1 MNPAFPRR
9 AAALLLAASLSFAAA
24 CGHAQDPASDAS
36 SAPPAPTT
44 TTGTTQPEVVLG
56 LNPLTGLRD
65 METDNT
71 RPVGVVVTDETST
84 LVQINPE
91 KADMFFEAETEG
103 GIPRMLAIFSSVD
116 RLPEEI
122 GPVRSARP
130 HFVKFAKA
138 LDCIYCH
145 IGGSASGLESI
156 RQLGV
161 DDITGAETVNAVLR
175 NSDNFSWNRKTFVKT
190 KVLNVIQKR
199 RYRTTGDLSAPFQFG
214 TRAGAATAN
223 TVVVK
228 ISESYDMAFTYDAAS
243 GLYQKHRNS
252 LDTPVHTTYTG
263 GPIAVSNV
271 IVMFA
276 RRTLDEV
283 TTYSNGS
290 QSKRYDFE
298 LTSGSGLLA
307 SGGTSR
313 PIRWSLAG
321 GTLSYYEEDGV
332 TSLTVA
338 AGKTFVCLA
347 SDTLRSRTAVS

>member
-1 MNPAFPRR
+1 MNPVLPRR
-9 AAALLLAASLSFAAA
+9 AAAVLLAVLLLFAAS
-24 CGHAQDPASDAS
+24 CGHAQTPTSDPS
-36 SAPPAPTT
+36 STPPAPTT
-44 TTGTTQPEVVLG
+44 TTTTQPEIVLG

-65 METDNT
+65 METDNN

-161 DDITGAETVNAVLR
+161 NDVTGAETVNAVLK

-190 KVLNVIQKR
+190 KVLNVIQNR
-199 RYRTTGDLSAPFQFG
+199 RYRITSDLSSPFQFG
-214 TRAGAATAN
+214 TRTGATTAN

-243 GLYQKHRNS
+243 GLYQKHRNA
-252 LDTPVHTTYTG
+252 LNTPVHTTYTG

-313 PIRWSLAG
+313 PVRWSLAG
-321 GTLSYYEEDGV
+321 GQLSYYEEDGV
-332 TSLTVA
+332 TPLTVA
-338 AGKTFVCLA
+338 TGKTFVCLA
-347 SDTLRSRTAVS
+347 SDTLRGRTTVG